1 MLADFRFKQTPAG
14 RAWQAGQHMCL
25 VGVRKVISAQASVV
39 QARLGS
45 PSLALAGLLMLC
57 AGAPESF
64 VLMTLG

>member
-1 MLADFRFKQTPAG
+1 MAG
-14 RAWQAGQHMCL
+14 RAAHVSCRC
-25 VGVRKVISAQASVV
+25 VYKVISARASVV